1 MLRLILLASLSL
13 VSGCSCDALW
23 GAYEV
28 PCTRGFDCPDA
39 AMSENLDMA
48 PRVEE
53 DLTGTSGNGD
63 GPSVNPD
70 MGMTGVELGTGG
82 GFDLGMT
89 TNDMIIV
96 GGRLDLDI
104 IK

>member
-39 AMSENLDMA
+39 AMPGEPDMA
-48 PRVEE
+48 MPSGDE
-53 DLTGTSGNGD
+53 DLRDPGDLRGADLRSTDMSGG
-63 GPSVNPD
+63 D
-70 MGMTGVELGTGG
+70 MGS
-82 GFDLGMT
+82 GFDLNMT
-89 TNDMIIV
+89 GGDMIVIV
-96 GGRLDLDI
+96 GGRDVDI
-104 IK
+104 VK